1 MSINWSFIRQNRSQI
16 SIEFILLAGGII
28 LAAVTFYTVQGSI
41 KSFANV
47 TATWVEDERNASII
61 KLTR

>member
-1 MSINWSFIRQNRSQI
+1 MLRGFIRQGKSQV
-16 SIEFILLAGGII
+16 SIEFILLAGGVI
-28 LAAVTFYTVQGSI
+28 LAAITFYAVQGSI

-47 TATWVEDERNASII
+47 TANWIETERNLSIT

>member
-1 MSINWSFIRQNRSQI
+1 MADWSFIRQNRAQV
-16 SIEFILLAGGII
+16 SIEFILLAGGVI
-28 LAAVTFYTVQGSI
+28 LAAVAFYTVQGSI

-47 TATWVEDERNASII
+47 TAGWVDVERNASIT

>member
-1 MSINWSFIRQNRSQI
+1 MSLDCFIRQRSAQV
-16 SIEFILLAGGII
+16 SIEFILLAGGVI
-28 LAAVTFYTVQGSI
+28 LAAVTFYAVQGSI

-47 TATWVEDERNASII
+47 TANWVAEERNASIT

>member
-1 MSINWSFIRQNRSQI
+1 MADWSFIQQNRAQV
-16 SIEFILLAGGII
+16 SIEFILLAGGVI
-28 LAAVTFYTVQGSI
+28 LAAVTFYAVQGSI

-47 TATWVEDERNASII
+47 TADWIENERNASIT